1 MTTGAYSPDWD
12 QRRARLSDLRLQAAL
27 HRFVRGRL
35 NGGDA
40 EDVVQD
46 TLADALEATRAP
58 EDSTELRKW
67 VFGIARRKV
76 ADLWKCR
83 GRHAPLRDEEGVQP
97 SDNEA
102 DAVDLVRWA
111 QREIGDFPEDQRT
124 LRWMVREGLFGET
137 LASIA
142 VESGLPAAQ
151 VRQRVSRLRRLLR
164 SKWVIQLG
172 LAAMTVVLLAVGWS
186 TVVERPYEPVRPDGV
201 AVRPDGV
208 AVLDPRIQKAT
219 KLRSDAE
226 AACSTGDWFMCEQS
240 LDEAKALDPDG
251 ERATWVMRLRELLVR
266 LRAPSPAPLP
276 TTEHAPTAPK
286 ETPAP
291 EAPPTKPMGTRSPAP
306 ECPCTQSD
314 PMCGCLPGMGR
325 SVVP

>member
-27 HRFVRGRL
+27 HRFVRCRL

-76 ADLWKCR
+76 ADHWKRR
-83 GRHAPLRDEEGVQP
+83 GRHAPLRDDEGIQP
-97 SDNEA
+97 SESEVDV
-102 DAVDLVRWA
+102 VDLVRWA
-111 QREIGDFPEDQRT
+111 QREVGDHPEDQRT

-142 VESGLPAAQ
+142 AESGLPAAQ
-151 VRQRVSRLRRLLR
+151 VRQRVSRLRRALR
-164 SKWVIQLG
+164 SKWIVQLG
-172 LAAMTVVLLAVGWS
+172 LAAMTVVLLAIGWS

-201 AVRPDGV
+201 AV
-208 AVLDPRIQKAT
+208 LEPRIQDAT

-240 LDEAKALDPDG
+240 LDEAKAVDPDG
-251 ERATWVMRLRELLVR
+251 ERADLVMRLRELIVR

-276 TTEHAPTAPK
+276 KTEPTPTAPPQ

-291 EAPPTKPMGTRSPAP
+291 EGTAITPMGSPPPAA
-306 ECPCTQSD
+306 ECPCTESD

-325 SVVP
+325 SVVQ

>member
-1 MTTGAYSPDWD
+1 MFLLMTTGAYSPEWD
-12 QRRARLSDLRLQAAL
+12 LRRARLGDLRLQAAL

-35 NGGDA
+35 KGGDA

-76 ADLWKCR
+76 ADHWSRR

-97 SDNEA
+97 SDGEV

-111 QREIGDFPEDQRT
+111 QREIGEHPEDQRT

-142 VESGLPAAQ
+142 AESGLPAAQ
-151 VRQRVSRLRRLLR
+151 IRQRVSRLRRVLR
-164 SKWVIQLG
+164 SKWAVQLG
-172 LAAMTVVLLAVGWS
+172 LAALTVVLLAIGWS
-186 TVVERPYEPVRPDGV
+186 AVVERPYEPVRPDGV
-201 AVRPDGV
+201 AV
-208 AVLDPRIQKAT
+208 LDPRIPEAT
-219 KLRSDAE
+219 KLRNDAE
-226 AACSTGDWFMCEQS
+226 AACSTEDWVGCERS
-240 LDEAKALDPDG
+240 LDEAKAIDPDG
-251 ERATWVMRLRELLVR
+251 ERAEWVMRLRNLIVR
-266 LRAPSPAPLP
+266 LRTSSPAPLP
-276 TTEHAPTAPK
+276 TTAPAPTAPPK
-286 ETPAP
+286 KAPAP
-291 EAPPTKPMGTRSPAP
+291 DETSTKSRGAPPPAP
-306 ECPCTQSD
+306 ECPCTESD